1 MKHDKEKSIPKL
13 QRNKGNVLT
22 ILCLGLVCLLQAG
35 CSTTGPIITFENE
48 VLDFGQVKPGSS
60 NIGEFKFANTGEELL
75 SITNVERCC
84 GVAAKLEKT
93 EYEPGQSGSLKITY
107 PAASVPAIVKRIV
120 YVNTNDK
127 NNPRIAL
134 TIKAEIVMGVTWEP
148 KTIKLSPDMENAGC
162 PEITIKSIDSTKKFS
177 IRRFEST
184 AGCITAS
191 IDPSAQAEVF
201 NIQPMVDI
209 SQLEQHPRGS
219 IIMGIVHPEPNEPPE
234 TVTISYVSAE
244 RFSLSPR
251 SLIMFYSNPD
261 EPLIRTL
268 KIIKNYGEDFEVEN
282 ISSKSQH
289 VKVLGKREIENGYQ
303 FELEISPMPLNEK
316 KGFNDTLALTL
327 NNGQRIEISC
337 RGIYSVPDE
346 EEE

>member
-1 MKHDKEKSIPKL
+1 VKRHKEKSIPKL
-13 QRNKGNVLT
+13 ERNKGIVLT
-22 ILCLGLVCLLQAG
+22 ALCLALVCLLQAG

-48 VLDFGQVKPGSS
+48 VLDFGQVKPGSN

-84 GVAAKLEKT
+84 GVAAKLDKT
-93 EYEPGQSGSLKITY
+93 EYEPGQSGALQVTY
-107 PAASVPAIVKRIV
+107 PAARMPSVVKRTV

-127 NNPRIAL
+127 NNPRIPL

-148 KTIKLSPDMENAGC
+148 KTIKLSPDMENARC
-162 PEITIKSIDSTKKFS
+162 PEITIKSVDSTKKFS

-184 AGCITAS
+184 AGCVTAT

-201 NIQPMVDI
+201 NIQPRVDL
-209 SQLEQHPRGS
+209 SKLEEHPRGS
-219 IIMGIVHPEPNEPPE
+219 IIISVIHSEPNEPPE
-234 TVTISYVSAE
+234 TVTISYIATE

-251 SLIMFYSNPD
+251 SLYMFYSDPD
-261 EPLIRTL
+261 KPIIRRL
-268 KIIKNYGEDFEVEN
+268 KITKNYGEDFKVVN
-282 ISSKSQH
+282 ISSKSKH
-289 VKVLGKREIENGYQ
+289 IKVLGEQEIESGYQ
-303 FELEISPMPLNEK
+303 FELEISPMPVDEK

-327 NNGQRIEISC
+327 NDGQRIEVSC
-337 RGIYSVPDE
+337 RGIYSEPDE